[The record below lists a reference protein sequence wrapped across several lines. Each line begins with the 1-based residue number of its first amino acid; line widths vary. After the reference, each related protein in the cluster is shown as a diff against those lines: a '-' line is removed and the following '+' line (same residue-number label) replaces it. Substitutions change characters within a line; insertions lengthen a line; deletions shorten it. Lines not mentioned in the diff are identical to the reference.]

1 MLSDLE
7 CRIHGVY
14 IKCLVYAGDFILL
27 SASVGCLQRMLDI
40 CYSSGMEIGIERNFN
55 AKKSSL
61 FVVGKCVK
69 SVRDIID
76 LSVY

>member
-1 MLSDLE
+1 M
-7 CRIHGVY
+7 
-14 IKCLVYAGDFILL
+14 
-27 SASVGCLQRMLDI
+27 GCLQRMLDI

-69 SVRDIID
+69 SVRDIITKVSND
-76 LSVY
+76 MNVFGML